1 MSSLERSVLV
11 VERLPA
17 RYVLGSDI
25 RTCLPFGRSWRKLGA
40 RVSLNSSANW
50 SVARF
55 ARRRYVA
62 HRASLARGCEIHG
75 PGSPFSR

>member
-25 RTCLPFGRSWRKLGA
+25 RTCLPFGRSWRKL
-40 RVSLNSSANW
+40 RRPSLLKQFGELVGGSIRQTP
-50 SVARF
+50 VC
-55 ARRRYVA
+55 
-62 HRASLARGCEIHG
+62 RAPSEPR
-75 PGSPFSR
+75 P